1 MKKLF
6 IFLLIF
12 LVAGAWLGQMM
23 VQDPGYVLLAYKQTT
38 VETSLWVLLLLL
50 IVGFALTHWL
60 LNLASGLRLPGTKV
74 RNWQSRRNQR
84 ISQHK
89 TLKGMVAL
97 SEGNWWKAQRFLSQ
111 AAERSDL
118 PAINYLAAARAAH
131 EQGDNSGTDALLNK
145 ARAATPQAEVAIG
158 LTQAQFQL
166 ERGQLEP
173 CLANLLNLR
182 RLAPKN
188 TQVLRLLQQVY
199 QRLEDWLALIQLLP
213 ELKRQGVLNEAKLAE
228 LEQQCHLQRLEQS
241 LTALPGDAGDQE
253 KLRALSRSWQA
264 VPQHLLRDPVLAT
277 RYSELMRSIGA
288 EAEAEQVLLDLIKRK
303 WDASL
308 VEVYGTLAGKDSHKQ
323 LDNAK
328 HWQKK
333 HPDCAELELTLGRLS
348 MRNEL
353 WGQAISHFERSF
365 ELNPRVETFGELQ
378 RLLQHLG
385 ETERASQLMQANFN
399 RVAPQL
405 PALPLP
411 QGSAH

>member
-50 IVGFALTHWL
+50 IIGFALGHWL
-60 LNLASGLRLPGTKV
+60 LNLASGLRLPGNKM
-74 RNWQSRRNQR
+74 RHWQSRRNQR
-84 ISQHK
+84 ISQNK
-89 TLKGMVAL
+89 SLKGMVAL
-97 SEGNWWKAQRFLSQ
+97 SEGNWWKAQRYLSQ

-131 EQGDNSGTDALLNK
+131 EQGDNSGTDTLLNK

-213 ELKRQGVLNEAKLAE
+213 ELKRQAVLNETQLNE

-241 LTALPGDAGDQE
+241 LGTLPSEADDQE
-253 KLRALSRSWQA
+253 QLRVLSRSWQA
-264 VPQHLLRDPVLAT
+264 VPQHLLRDPELVR
-277 RYSELMRSIGA
+277 RYSELMRQIGA
-288 EAEAEQVLLDLIKRK
+288 EAEAEQVLQDLIKRK
-303 WDASL
+303 WDTTL
-308 VEVYGTLAGKDSHKQ
+308 VEIYGTLAGKDANKQ
-323 LDNAK
+323 LDTARN
-328 HWQKK
+328 WLKK

-353 WGQAISHFERSF
+353 WGQALSHFERSF
-365 ELNPRVETFGELQ
+365 ELNPRVETFSELQ

-385 ETERASQLMQANFN
+385 ETERASQLMQANFS

-411 QGSAH
+411 QDSAH

>member
-6 IFLLIF
+6 IFLLLF
-12 LVAGAWLGQMM
+12 LVVGAWLGQMM

-38 VETSLWVLLLLL
+38 IETSLWVLLLLL
-50 IVGFALTHWL
+50 IIGFALGHWL
-60 LNLASGLRLPGTKV
+60 LNLISGIRVPGARV
-74 RNWQSRRNQR
+74 RDWQSRRNQR
-84 ISQHK
+84 ISQRK
-89 TLKGMVAL
+89 SLKGMVAL
-97 SEGNWWKAQRFLSQ
+97 SEGNWWKAQRYLSQ

-131 EQGDNSGTDALLNK
+131 EQGDSSGTDALLNK
-145 ARAATPQAEVAIG
+145 ARSATPQAEVAIG

-182 RLAPKN
+182 RQAPKN

-199 QRLEDWLALIQLLP
+199 LRLEDWLALIQLMP
-213 ELKRQGVLNEAKLAE
+213 ELKRQGVLNDTQLAE

-241 LTALPGDAGDQE
+241 LTTLPTEADDQE
-253 KLRALSRSWQA
+253 KLRTLSRSWQA
-264 VPQHLLRDPVLAT
+264 VPQHLLRDPALIG
-277 RYSELMRSIGA
+277 RYTDLMRQIGA
-288 EAEAEQVLLDLIKRK
+288 EAEAEEVLLDLIKRK
-303 WDASL
+303 WDIGL
-308 VEVYGTLAGKDSHKQ
+308 VEAYGTLAGKDPQKQ
-323 LDNAK
+323 LNIAK
-328 HWQKK
+328 GWQKK

-365 ELNPRVETFGELQ
+365 ELDPRVETFSELQ

-385 ETERASQLMQANFN
+385 ETERAAQLMQANFG

-411 QGSAH
+411 QGSGN

>member
-50 IVGFALTHWL
+50 IVAFALAHWL
-60 LNLASGLRLPGTKV
+60 LNLTSGLRLPGQKV
-74 RNWQSRRNQR
+74 RGWQSRRSQR
-84 ISQHK
+84 ISQQK
-89 TLKGMVAL
+89 SLKGMVAL
-97 SEGNWWKAQRFLSQ
+97 SEGNWWKAQRYLSQ

-131 EQGDNSGTDALLNK
+131 EQGDSSGTDALLNK

-182 RLAPKN
+182 REAPKN

-199 QRLEDWLALIQLLP
+199 QRLEDWLSLIQLLP
-213 ELKRQGVLNEAKLAE
+213 ELKRQGVLDERQLAD
-228 LEQQCHLQRLEQS
+228 LERECHLKRLEQS
-241 LTALPGDAGDQE
+241 LATLPADADAQE
-253 KLRALSRSWQA
+253 PLKVLSRSWQA
-264 VPQHLLRDPVLAT
+264 VPQHLLRDPALVS
-277 RYSELMRSIGA
+277 RYTELMRGIGA

-303 WDASL
+303 WDAML
-308 VEVYGTLAGKDSHKQ
+308 VELYGTLAGKDPHKQ
-323 LDNAK
+323 LDHAK
-328 HWQKK
+328 GWLKK

-348 MRNEL
+348 MRNAL

-365 ELNPRVETFGELQ
+365 ELAPRVETFGELQ

-385 ETERASQLMQANFN
+385 ETERASQLMQANFS

-411 QGSAH
+411 QESKA

>member
-50 IVGFALTHWL
+50 IVAFALGHWL
-60 LNLASGLRLPGTKV
+60 LNLISGLRLPGNKV
-74 RNWQSRRNQR
+74 RSWNSRRNQR
-84 ISQHK
+84 LSQRK
-89 TLKGMVAL
+89 SLKGMVAL
-97 SEGNWWKAQRFLSQ
+97 SEGNWWKAQRYLSQ
-111 AAERSDL
+111 AAERSEL

-173 CLANLLNLR
+173 CLANLINLR
-182 RLAPKN
+182 RQAPKN

-199 QRLEDWLALIQLLP
+199 LRLEDWLALIQLLP
-213 ELKRQGVLNEAKLAE
+213 ELKRQHVLNEEQLAE
-228 LEQQCHLQRLEQS
+228 LEQQCHLQRLQQS
-241 LTALPGDAGDQE
+241 LTTLPSEADEQE
-253 KLRALSRSWQA
+253 QLRVLSRSWQA
-264 VPQHLLRDPVLAT
+264 VPQHLLRDPALVR
-277 RYSELMRSIGA
+277 RYSELMRQIGA
-288 EAEAEQVLLDLIKRK
+288 EAEAEQVLQGLIKRK
-303 WDASL
+303 WDSTL
-308 VEVYGTLAGKDSHKQ
+308 VEVYGTLAGKDPHKQ
-323 LDNAK
+323 LETAK
-328 HWQKK
+328 GWQKK

-365 ELNPRVETFGELQ
+365 ELNPQVETFGELQ

-385 ETERASQLMQANFN
+385 ETERASQLMQANFS

-411 QGSAH
+411 ENASH

>member
-50 IVGFALTHWL
+50 IVAFALGHWL
-60 LNLASGLRLPGTKV
+60 LNLISGLRLPGNKV
-74 RNWQSRRNQR
+74 RSWNSRRNQR
-84 ISQHK
+84 LSQRK
-89 TLKGMVAL
+89 SLKGMVAL
-97 SEGNWWKAQRFLSQ
+97 SEGNWWKAQRYLSQ
-111 AAERSDL
+111 AAERSEL

-173 CLANLLNLR
+173 CLANLINLR
-182 RLAPKN
+182 RQAPKN

-199 QRLEDWLALIQLLP
+199 LRLEDWLALIQLLP
-213 ELKRQGVLNEAKLAE
+213 ELKRQHVLNEEQLAE
-228 LEQQCHLQRLEQS
+228 LEQQCHLQRLQQS
-241 LTALPGDAGDQE
+241 LATLPSEADEQE
-253 KLRALSRSWQA
+253 QLRVLSRSWQA
-264 VPQHLLRDPVLAT
+264 VPQHLLRDPALVR
-277 RYSELMRSIGA
+277 RYSELMRQIGA
-288 EAEAEQVLLDLIKRK
+288 EAEAEQVLQDLIKRK
-303 WDASL
+303 WDSTL
-308 VEVYGTLAGKDSHKQ
+308 VEVYGTLAGKDPHKQ
-323 LDNAK
+323 LETAK
-328 HWQKK
+328 GWQKK

-365 ELNPRVETFGELQ
+365 ELNPQVETFGELQ

-385 ETERASQLMQANFN
+385 ETERASQLMQANFS

-411 QGSAH
+411 ENTSH

>member
-50 IVGFALTHWL
+50 IVGFALGHWL
-60 LNLASGLRLPGTKV
+60 LNLTSGLRLPGSKV

-84 ISQHK
+84 LSQRK
-89 TLKGMVAL
+89 SLKGMIAL
-97 SEGNWWKAQRFLSQ
+97 SEGNWWKAQRYLSQ

-131 EQGDNSGTDALLNK
+131 EQGDNSGTDSLLNR

-182 RLAPKN
+182 RQAPKN

-199 QRLEDWLALIQLLP
+199 LRLEDWLALIQLLP
-213 ELKRQGVLNEAKLAE
+213 ELKRQGVLNEAQLAE
-228 LEQQCHLQRLEQS
+228 LEQQCHLQRLQQS
-241 LTALPGDAGDQE
+241 LATLPTEADAQE
-253 KLRALSRSWQA
+253 QLRVLSRSWQA
-264 VPQHLLRDPVLAT
+264 VPQHLLRDPVLVR
-277 RYSELMRSIGA
+277 RYSELMRQIGA
-288 EAEAEQVLLDLIKRK
+288 EAEAEQVLQDLIKRK
-303 WDASL
+303 WDSTL
-308 VEVYGTLAGKDSHKQ
+308 VGVYGTLAGKEPHKQ
-323 LDNAK
+323 LEVAK
-328 HWQKK
+328 GWLKK

-365 ELNPRVETFGELQ
+365 ELDPQVETFGELQ

-399 RVAPQL
+399 RVAPPL

-411 QGSAH
+411 QDSAH

>member
-50 IVGFALTHWL
+50 IVAFALGHWL
-60 LNLASGLRLPGTKV
+60 LNLISGLRLPGNKV
-74 RNWQSRRNQR
+74 RSWNSRRNQR
-84 ISQHK
+84 LSQRK
-89 TLKGMVAL
+89 SLKGMVAL
-97 SEGNWWKAQRFLSQ
+97 SEGNWWKAQRYLSQ
-111 AAERSDL
+111 AAERSEL

-173 CLANLLNLR
+173 CLANLINLR
-182 RLAPKN
+182 RQAPKN

-199 QRLEDWLALIQLLP
+199 LRLEDWLALIQLLP
-213 ELKRQGVLNEAKLAE
+213 ELKRQHVLNEEQLAE
-228 LEQQCHLQRLEQS
+228 LEQQCHLQRLQQS
-241 LTALPGDAGDQE
+241 LTTLPSEADEQE
-253 KLRALSRSWQA
+253 QLRVLSRSWQA
-264 VPQHLLRDPVLAT
+264 VPQHLLRDPALVR
-277 RYSELMRSIGA
+277 RYSELMRQIGA
-288 EAEAEQVLLDLIKRK
+288 EAEAEQVLQDLIKRK
-303 WDASL
+303 WDSTL
-308 VEVYGTLAGKDSHKQ
+308 VEVYGTLAGKDPHKQ
-323 LDNAK
+323 LETAK
-328 HWQKK
+328 GWQKK

-353 WGQAISHFERSF
+353 WGQAINHFERSF
-365 ELNPRVETFGELQ
+365 ELNPQVETFGELQ

-385 ETERASQLMQANFN
+385 ETERASQLMQANFS

-411 QGSAH
+411 ENASH

>member
-50 IVGFALTHWL
+50 IVAFALGHWL
-60 LNLASGLRLPGTKV
+60 LNLASGLRLPSNKV
-74 RNWQSRRNQR
+74 RSWQSRRNQR
-84 ISQHK
+84 LSQRK
-89 TLKGMVAL
+89 SLKGMVAL
-97 SEGNWWKAQRFLSQ
+97 SEGNWWKAQRYLSQ
-111 AAERSDL
+111 AAERSEL
-118 PAINYLAAARAAH
+118 PAINYMAAARAAH

-182 RLAPKN
+182 RQAPKN

-199 QRLEDWLALIQLLP
+199 LRLEDWLSLIQLLP
-213 ELKRQGVLNEAKLAE
+213 ELKRQGVLNEGQLAE
-228 LEQQCHLQRLEQS
+228 LEQQCHLQRLQQS
-241 LTALPGDAGDQE
+241 LATLPAEADEQE
-253 KLRALSRSWQA
+253 QLRVLSRSWQA
-264 VPQHLLRDPVLAT
+264 VPQHLLRDPALVR
-277 RYSELMRSIGA
+277 RYSELMRQIGA
-288 EAEAEQVLLDLIKRK
+288 EAEAEQVLQDLIKRK
-303 WDASL
+303 WDLTL
-308 VEVYGTLAGKDSHKQ
+308 VEVYGTLAGKDPQKQ
-323 LDNAK
+323 LDTAK
-328 HWQKK
+328 GWLKK

-365 ELNPRVETFGELQ
+365 ELDPRVETFGELQ

-411 QGSAH
+411 ENASH